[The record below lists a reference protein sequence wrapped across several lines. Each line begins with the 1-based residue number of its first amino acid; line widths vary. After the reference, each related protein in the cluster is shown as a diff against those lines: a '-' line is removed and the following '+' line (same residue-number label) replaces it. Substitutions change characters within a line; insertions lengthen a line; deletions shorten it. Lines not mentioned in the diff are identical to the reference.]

1 MLPDSLLV
9 DMVPKVITAL
19 RLTTELLWVISW
31 ERGSKTLRPSR
42 HTLLFSPYDRDKSKM
57 KHSPWWIGNWK
68 IIMTLLIYQNIRHI
82 KCIMRKLDFF
92 FFFLLFYDMLYL
104 SQQMCGFHYR
114 PWLRCPLLRS
124 LTRALL
130 WLGFWFQQSELQTD
144 YRKRKSSVIAQHVFR
159 LCTFLAVAVDTEIKE
174 TFWKSI

>member
-1 MLPDSLLV
+1 MLLDSLLV

-31 ERGSKTLRPSR
+31 DRGSKTLRPSR
-42 HTLLFSPYDRDKSKM
+42 HTLLFSPYNRDKSKI
-57 KHSPWWIGNWK
+57 KHSPWWMENWK
-68 IIMTLLIYQNIRHI
+68 IIMTLLIYQNISHI
-82 KCIMRKLDFF
+82 KCFMRKRNFFLSF

-124 LTRALL
+124 LTKGLL
-130 WLGFWFQQSELQTD
+130 WLGFWFQRSELQTD
-144 YRKRKSSVIAQHVFR
+144 YRKRKMQVVSLHSMFSGSALF
-159 LCTFLAVAVDTEIKE
+159 
-174 TFWKSI
+174 